1 MRIIGIGPA
10 RKRRQ
15 GQGALIA
22 TALLILAI
30 GLCLFHGASHNFD
43 GHGMSPDLCASVAMI
58 LVAPLLLT
66 IPTVKER
73 LVPVLQE
80 FFSGGSLDLL
90 DRPPESIFPSV
101 VPGSRCRAYSR
112 V

>member
-1 MRIIGIGPA
+1 MGTGQA

-15 GQGALIA
+15 EQGALIA
-22 TALLILAI
+22 AALLILAI

-58 LVAPLLLT
+58 LVTPLLLT
-66 IPTVKER
+66 IPTVKGR
-73 LVPVLQE
+73 LVPALQA
-80 FFSGGSLDLL
+80 FSSVGSLDLP
-90 DRPPESIFPSV
+90 DRPPESIFSPV
-101 VPGSRCRAYSR
+101 VPASRCRAYSR